1 MWCEVIYN
9 TDNLIWDSVGSNN
22 AAEAL
27 IHPPI
32 HNLHKYL
39 LILIKSGT
47 WQTEDRAPALAS
59 PHTVGVI
66 INDTL
71 QGVSIICAS
80 HFPAIKSHWFI
91 VFCKNKRNFDWISE
105 SCCFVQFRTRSC
117 FMSPSTLWRRVKP
130 EDGSSNWFWVLSCR
144 NSYHTDTEI

>member
-91 VFCKNKRNFDWISE
+91 VFCEKKINGIWTEYQKVVVLFNSGLALA
-105 SCCFVQFRTRSC
+105 SCHHPLC
-117 FMSPSTLWRRVKP
+117 
-130 EDGSSNWFWVLSCR
+130 E
-144 NSYHTDTEI
+144 EE